1 MKLINIS
8 NKISQ
13 EEVKKWKA
21 SIHIEKFTSNN
32 GDCWQTS
39 QRVFGTEF
47 LTESLMK
54 LVGQSSSV
62 LIVLKKP
69 FEKIKSYGEVHSYS
83 LQIDVHSKTCTRDG
97 PSPASLHKYLLIL
110 ELWYAFSTQGKMLA
124 KPFKSW
130 YQEYQTGNLITHK
143 LSFSMSMPCYPEST
157 SSGLFNAP
165 RRAHC
170 CTTHPVPY
178 SSDARGGDKRTQ
190 PPPHLK

>member
-1 MKLINIS
+1 MKLINIT

-13 EEVKKWKA
+13 EQVKKWKA

-83 LQIDVHSKTCTRDG
+83 LQIDVHSKTC
-97 PSPASLHKYLLIL
+97 A
-110 ELWYAFSTQGKMLA
+110 
-124 KPFKSW
+124 
-130 YQEYQTGNLITHK
+130 
-143 LSFSMSMPCYPEST
+143 PEMDHHQPVYT
-157 SSGLFNAP
+157 SICWFW
-165 RRAHC
+165 
-170 CTTHPVPY
+170 
-178 SSDARGGDKRTQ
+178 SSDTLF
-190 PPPHLK
+190 PPREKCWQSLLNHGIRNTKLVISLFTS